1 VLRPEALIRR
11 HEANSADASERGD
24 AAVSADAA
32 ARAARS
38 DARRRQILRAAVPL
52 MERSG
57 SPAVSMQSIADEA
70 GVSVGLIYRFFASK
84 QELVRAVTEGVLD
97 DMGRLLAD
105 ALEPEEDPVRQ
116 IAAAFAAYCTVIRD
130 NRQAVML
137 TYRESNTLDEEGRSA
152 VKELEVRTVEPLR
165 SAIDAAVEQELL
177 RPIHADLFAY
187 DLLTVA
193 HSWALK
199 HWYFAP
205 RMTFEEFLRSQTA
218 LLLSTAILPEHRDRY
233 PDLLGDLA

>member
-1 VLRPEALIRR
+1 MLSHETAVAPE
-11 HEANSADASERGD
+11 E
-24 AAVSADAA
+24 A

-57 SPAVSMQSIADEA
+57 SPAVSMQAIADEA
-70 GVSVGLIYRFFASK
+70 GISVGLIYRYFASK
-84 QELVRAVTEGVLD
+84 QELVQAVTEGVLEE
-97 DMGRLLAD
+97 MRSLLAA

-116 IAAAFAAYCTVIRD
+116 IAGAFAAYCTVIRD

-137 TYRESNTLDEEGRSA
+137 TYRESNTLDEAGRHN
-152 VKELEVRTVEPLR
+152 VKELEIRTVEPLR
-165 SAIDAAVEQELL
+165 SAVDAAVAQGLL
-177 RPIHADLFAY
+177 RPLHAELFSY
-187 DLLTVA
+187 DLLTIA

-205 RMTFEEFLRSQTA
+205 RMSFEEFLRGQTA
-218 LLLSTAILPEHRDRY
+218 LLLSTAIRPQHRRDY
-233 PDLLGDLA
+233 LDLLGDLE

>member
-1 VLRPEALIRR
+1 MLRHDAVIAPE
-11 HEANSADASERGD
+11 E
-24 AAVSADAA
+24 A
-32 ARAARS
+32 ARAALS

-57 SPAVSMQSIADEA
+57 SPGVSMQAIAHEA
-70 GVSVGLIYRFFASK
+70 GVSVGLIYRYFTSK
-84 QELVRAVTEGVLD
+84 QELVQAVTEGVLD
-97 DMGRLLAD
+97 DMAQLLAE

-116 IAAAFAAYCTVIRD
+116 IADAFAAYCTVIRD

-137 TYRESNTLDEEGRSA
+137 TYRESNTLDDAGRSV

-165 SAIDAAVEQELL
+165 HAVDAAVGQGLL
-177 RPIHADLFAY
+177 RPIHAELFAY

-205 RMTFEEFLRSQTA
+205 RMSFEQFLRAQTA
-218 LLLSTAILPEHRDRY
+218 LLLSTAILPEHRGRY

>member
-1 VLRPEALIRR
+1 MLR
-11 HEANSADASERGD
+11 DD
-24 AAVSADAA
+24 AAIAPQEA

-38 DARRRQILRAAVPL
+38 DARRRQILSAAVPL

-57 SPAVSMQSIADEA
+57 SPAVSMQAIADEA
-70 GVSVGLIYRFFASK
+70 EVSVGLIYRYFASK
-84 QELVRAVTEGVLD
+84 QELVQAVTEGVLD
-97 DMGRLLAD
+97 DMARLLAE

-116 IAAAFAAYCTVIRD
+116 IAGAFTAYCTVIRD

-137 TYRESNTLDEEGRSA
+137 TYRESNTLDEAGRSV
-152 VKELEVRTVEPLR
+152 VKDLEIRTVEPLR
-165 SAIDAAVEQELL
+165 SAVDAAVEQGLL
-177 RPIHADLFAY
+177 RPIHAELFAY

-205 RMTFEEFLRSQTA
+205 RMSFQEFLHSQTA
-218 LLLSTAILPEHRDRY
+218 LLLSTAILPEHRSRY

>member
-1 VLRPEALIRR
+1 MPR
-11 HEANSADASERGD
+11 HD
-24 AAVSADAA
+24 AAIAPEDA

-57 SPAVSMQSIADEA
+57 SPAVSMQAIADEA
-70 GVSVGLIYRFFASK
+70 EVSVGLIYRYFASK
-84 QELVRAVTEGVLD
+84 QELVQAVTEGVLD
-97 DMGRLLAD
+97 DMGRLLAE

-116 IAAAFAAYCTVIRD
+116 IAGAFTAYCTVIRD

-137 TYRESNTLDEEGRSA
+137 TYRESNTLDEAGRSV
-152 VKELEVRTVEPLR
+152 VKDLEIRTVEPLR
-165 SAIDAAVEQELL
+165 SAVDAAVEQGLL
-177 RPIHADLFAY
+177 RPIHTELFAY

-218 LLLSTAILPEHRDRY
+218 LLLSTAILPEHRGRY